1 MTGRYLY
8 RDFTPLSMNICP
20 TYVSKLESFANPHT
34 PLPTWSASIDMSIP
48 GGSGEVIVHQMAY
61 HFPSLPKIAWF
72 RSLLLVVQKGA
83 HMKRTPYDERDY
95 GFGQVM
101 LNQAA

>member
-1 MTGRYLY
+1 
-8 RDFTPLSMNICP
+8 
-20 TYVSKLESFANPHT
+20 
-34 PLPTWSASIDMSIP
+34 MSIP

-61 HFPSLPKIAWF
+61 HFPSLPKIAWL